1 MSKIWNISPMVCL
14 LPNILRTDGETMM
27 LIVSVSAPRAGSS
40 WYYQMITVLLLAA
53 GQQNA
58 ESLREKYRWL
68 FPGATRNMNVGI
80 LYGTKLLR
88 LAALS
93 QAFGSFAV
101 KTHAKPTR
109 MLRVLS
115 RYRLAKSIF
124 IYRDPRD
131 RLVSIM
137 NIAAKQREA
146 GIGERSF
153 AYIQG
158 FDDALE
164 AVTTSYQHFKM
175 WEQNPETLLVRFEDL
190 VQNRNTE
197 MKRTADFLNL
207 SLSDEA
213 IATALARFDEPN
225 KEKRLHFVSGKIGTY
240 KEALTPEQ
248 IQQANTVL
256 ADDIVKLG
264 YTLE

>member
-1 MSKIWNISPMVCL
+1 
-14 LPNILRTDGETMM
+14 MM

-40 WYYQMITVLLLAA
+40 WYYQMITALLLAA
-53 GQQNA
+53 GHQNA

-80 LYGTKLLR
+80 LYGATLLR
-88 LAALS
+88 LVALS

-115 RYRLAKSIF
+115 RYHLAKSIF

-146 GIGERSF
+146 GMTDYSF
-153 AYIQG
+153 AHIQD
-158 FDDALE
+158 FDDALK
-164 AVTTSYQHFKM
+164 AVSTSYQHFKM

-190 VQNRNTE
+190 VQERNVE
-197 MKRTADFLNL
+197 MKRTADFLGLAL
-207 SLSDEA
+207 SSEQ
-213 IATALARFDEPN
+213 ITAALTRFDQPN
-225 KEKRLHFVSGKIGTY
+225 KEKRLHFVSGKIGNY
-240 KEALTPEQ
+240 KEALTPKE

-256 ADDIVKLG
+256 AEDIVKLG
-264 YTLE
+264 YSIE